1 MMECHCFDYME
12 KKLIHLIHLLP
23 LPPSL
28 LSLPLSP
35 QTTGPCS
42 RCVRREIATEEAH
55 GGPGHT
61 GERDTA
67 QDLQEGLNELSL
79 SLGIY
84 M

>member
-1 MMECHCFDYME
+1 M
-12 KKLIHLIHLLP
+12 
-23 LPPSL
+23 
-28 LSLPLSP
+28 
-35 QTTGPCS
+35 TCS

-61 GERDTA
+61 GKRDTA
-67 QDLQEGLNELSL
+67 QNLQEGLTELSL